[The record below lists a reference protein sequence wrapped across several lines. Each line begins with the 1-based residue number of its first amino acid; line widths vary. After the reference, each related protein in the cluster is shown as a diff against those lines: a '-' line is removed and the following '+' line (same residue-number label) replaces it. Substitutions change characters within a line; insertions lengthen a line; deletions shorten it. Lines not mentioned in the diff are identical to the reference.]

1 MKKTVTILALFALI
15 FTSCSSD
22 DDNNSN
28 DSEIVLTE
36 AQIPSE
42 ITVYITEHFS
52 TNTTNIVIEDT
63 DDNVITYEVY
73 LSESVQLEFNSN
85 FEIIEID
92 SLYQLPDS
100 VIPQA
105 ILDYIAL
112 NYPTNFING
121 WELENN
127 HQQVDLNNN
136 IELEFE
142 MNGDFIRVDN
152 D

>member
-1 MKKTVTILALFALI
+1 MKKAATILALFAII
-15 FTSCSSD
+15 FTSCSND

-42 ITVYITEHFS
+42 ITAYIAQHFPS
-52 TNTTNIVIEDT
+52 NTTNTVIEDT

-92 SLYQLPDS
+92 SLYQLPNS

-105 ILDYIAL
+105 ILDYVVL

-121 WELENN
+121 WELEYN
-127 HQQVDLNNN
+127 HQQIDLNNN

-142 MNGDFIRVDN
+142 MNGDFIRIDN

>member
-1 MKKTVTILALFALI
+1 MKKTVTILALFAII

-28 DSEIVLTE
+28 DNETVLTE

-42 ITVYITEHFS
+42 ISAYITEHFS